1 MEHHIEYLTAAPSL
15 LGLCSS
21 NGNDL
26 ERPNRP
32 YLLKLLE
39 EPTTAYCVGM
49 GWGCL
54 IPPNSSTNLSLG
66 TVGMPCPSQ
75 SVKCASRCQLKSVS
89 YLNPSPAR
97 WPLAYHGC
105 SGRGGGWSSE
115 KEDGR
120 EHPGVLEVG
129 QTYLIFLLGLQQ

>member
-1 MEHHIEYLTAAPSL
+1 MEHHIEYLTVARSL

-39 EPTTAYCVGM
+39 EPMTAYCVGD
-49 GWGCL
+49 GVRVL
-54 IPPNSSTNLSLG
+54 NSSTNLSLG

-75 SVKCASRCQLKSVS
+75 PVKCASHCQLKSVS

-97 WPLAYHGC
+97 CPLAYHGC

>member
-1 MEHHIEYLTAAPSL
+1 MEHHREQHLTVVSSL

-32 YLLKLLE
+32 YPLNLLE
-39 EPTTAYCVGM
+39 EPTTAYCMGM
-49 GWGCL
+49 VWGCL

-75 SVKCASRCQLKSVS
+75 PV
-89 YLNPSPAR
+89 
-97 WPLAYHGC
+97 
-105 SGRGGGWSSE
+105 
-115 KEDGR
+115 
-120 EHPGVLEVG
+120 
-129 QTYLIFLLGLQQ
+129 